1 MERDFR
7 QGYIGIDFPTGPLP
21 SVPRLLLRSAGVFVS
36 NLPFLAA
43 VTLIVYLP
51 AKLALQL
58 ACYALDIP
66 ADGFLAYL
74 IMDTSDL
81 ILDAL
86 VIPAAIYG
94 LATRFRTGRTGSI
107 VESLRWG
114 RRQWG
119 KTLWNKFKVEM
130 TVALWGALLIV
141 PGVVAMVKLFLTDAI
156 VAIEADRESDVL
168 GRSRRLTESHRWR
181 IFLVIVPLMVLDL
194 AGMWVVFG
202 VFKDAV
208 HSRVTMALADSLLSV
223 GAQFTTVVGVLIYL
237 GLVKAGV
244 SKDSRPVAA

>member
-7 QGYIGIDFPTGPLP
+7 QGYLGIEFPTESFR
-21 SVPRLLLRSAGVFVS
+21 SVSRLLLRSVGLFVS
-36 NLPFLAA
+36 NLPFLAG

-51 AKLALQL
+51 VKLALQL

-66 ADGFLAYL
+66 ADGFVAYL
-74 IMDTSDL
+74 VMDTSDL

-94 LATRFRTGRTGSI
+94 LVAKFRTGRTGSI
-107 VESLRWG
+107 LESLRWG

-119 KTLWNKFKVEM
+119 KTLWNKFKVEI
-130 TVALWGALLIV
+130 TITLWGALLIV
-141 PGVVAMVKLFLTDAI
+141 PGLVAMVKLFLTDAI

-168 GRSRRLTESHRWR
+168 GRSRRLTEGHRWR
-181 IFLVIVPLMVLDL
+181 IFLVVIPLMVLDL
-194 AGMWVVFG
+194 GGMWVVFD

-208 HSRVTMALADSLLSV
+208 HSRVMMALADSLLSV
-223 GAQFTTVVGVLIYL
+223 GGQFTTVVGLLMYL
-237 GLVKAGV
+237 GLVKAGP
-244 SKDSRPVAA
+244 SKRSGK